1 MQEID
6 TDYVVVGCGASAMAA
21 SLSRVASM
29 KPISA
34 VLQGVAGLVA
44 RRCDRNGR
52 CPTRRRPP
60 ASPIRAPR
68 A

>member
-34 VLQGVAGLVA
+34 VLQESSAWSRVAVTEMVDALRDEGHQPL
-44 RRCDRNGR
+44 R
-52 CPTRRRPP
+52 
-60 ASPIRAPR
+60 
-68 A
+68 